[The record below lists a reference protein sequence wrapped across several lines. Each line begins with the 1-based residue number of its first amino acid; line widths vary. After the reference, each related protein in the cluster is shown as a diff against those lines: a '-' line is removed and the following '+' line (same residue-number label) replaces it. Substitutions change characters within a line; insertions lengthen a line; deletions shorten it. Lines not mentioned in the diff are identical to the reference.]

1 VAPVHKCKGIRSVS
15 GSCQLLC
22 CSAGAAFTHCIS
34 LHLQTTLHFSV
45 VVRAGQWAST
55 DRLNLH
61 QAQLLP
67 ADHQVRTSG
76 PGRAWDQGR
85 WPRGWARGTR
95 RARRERALPDLGG
108 SLPAA
113 SMSEDTEAQLPT
125 TPRPVPVL
133 GIQVPVPS
141 FWVLTRIHAQ
151 HGSCHIILTPRPSYL

>member
-1 VAPVHKCKGIRSVS
+1 MAPVHKCKGIRSVS
-15 GSCQLLC
+15 GSRQLLS
-22 CSAGAAFTHCIS
+22 CSVGAAFTHCIA
-34 LHLQTTLHFSV
+34 LTLQTTLHFSV

-85 WPRGWARGTR
+85 WPCGWARGTC

-113 SMSEDTEAQLPT
+113 SMSEDTEAQLPST
-125 TPRPVPVL
+125 SCPCAGHSGPCALLLGFNQNSCPAWLMSHHPHTPPQLFV
-133 GIQVPVPS
+133 I
-141 FWVLTRIHAQ
+141 
-151 HGSCHIILTPRPSYL
+151 